1 MPERSVQSF
10 PIQSDDA
17 LLMQQLLEWC
27 NRFSNSCLLDSHY
40 FTSPGNTTRCLA
52 AVGGYPITDSD
63 ANITSLFQQLEET
76 NDWVFGHLG
85 YHALHP
91 LLGLPQPPVTN
102 HQFAHHFF
110 FCPETVFT
118 LEENRCII
126 ATHLPSPENIFKE
139 IMAITPQQNQ
149 TTSTAIPFQPG
160 IRPEIYLQQVE
171 KILGHI
177 QRGDCYEINYC
188 QPFFAEGITI
198 DPLQAFRQLMDISPS
213 PFSCFYKNEHRYLL
227 CASPERFLQKKG
239 AHLLSQPIKGTI
251 RRNTLDPEQDSVL
264 KEQLLASAKNR
275 SENIM
280 VVDLV
285 RNDLSTVC
293 REGTVRVTEL
303 LGLYT
308 FPQVHQLISTVEG
321 DLNPG
326 ISLLDIFRNTF
337 PMGSMTGAPKRKVME
352 LIDTYEP
359 FSRGIY
365 SGSVGYIQPNK
376 DFDFNVVI
384 RSLVYLA
391 NQQQVS
397 FHVGGGITAQSDPE
411 QEYEE
416 CLLKGKALQQIDAI
430 QQPING

>member
-10 PIQSDDA
+10 PIPSDDA

-27 NRFSNSCLLDSHY
+27 NRFSNSCLLDSHH
-40 FTSPGNTTRCLA
+40 FTSPGNTTRCLV
-52 AVGGYPITDSD
+52 AVGGYPITDSNAD
-63 ANITSLFQQLEET
+63 ISTLFQQLET
-76 NDWVFGHLG
+76 INDWVFGHLG

-91 LLGLPQPPVTN
+91 LLGLPQPILST

-110 FCPETVFT
+110 FCPETVIT
-118 LEENRCII
+118 LEENQCII
-126 ATHLPSPENIFKE
+126 ATHLPSPEKIFQE
-139 IMAITPQQNQ
+139 IIGISPKTNTKPG
-149 TTSTAIPFQPG
+149 TAIPFEPV
-160 IRPEIYLQQVE
+160 ITRETYLQQVE
-171 KILGHI
+171 KILWHI

-188 QPFFAEGITI
+188 QSFAAEGVILE
-198 DPLQAFRQLMDISPS
+198 PLQAYQQLMEISPS

-239 AHLLSQPIKGTI
+239 SHLRSQPIKGTT
-251 RRNTLDPEQDSVL
+251 RRNTMDPEQDELL
-264 KEQLLASAKNR
+264 KENLLASTKNR

-285 RNDLSTVC
+285 RNDLSTIC
-293 REGTVRVTEL
+293 REGTVQVTEL

-321 DLNPG
+321 DLSPG
-326 ISLLDIFRNTF
+326 NNLLTIFRNTF

-352 LIDTYEP
+352 LIDAYEP
-359 FSRGIY
+359 VPRGIY

-391 NQQQVS
+391 NQQQAS
-397 FHVGGGITAQSDPE
+397 FHVGGGITAQSEPT

-416 CLLKGKALQQIDAI
+416 CLLKGKALLQMQAVAHTTI
-430 QQPING
+430 G